1 MGGLAGVPLRKR
13 HDEMPAVGRDARRGH
28 HTATARRGHHMGEG
42 AVGPGGGRKEQVS
55 GQAKAFFLEA
65 PESVGG
71 VGETYSPTASPFC
84 IAQTWLRVPTCAGSG
99 LPQLAGASRGR

>member
-13 HDEMPAVGRDARRGH
+13 HDEMPAVGRD
-28 HTATARRGHHMGEG
+28 ARRGHHMGEG